1 MYSILADHATVTHK
15 SNTITILAHPD
26 AKVMVNGKPARDEME
41 IHHNDRFFFVF
52 VFVLFTFVGWFFTS
66 L

>member
-26 AKVMVNGKPARDEME
+26 AKVMVNGKSARDEME

-52 VFVLFTFVGWFFTS
+52 VFVLFTFLGWFFTS